1 MLRSD
6 FCDCSDVYIVMKNT
20 IDLWVDRN
28 NDTTQKT
35 LVFKSNAA
43 CRACISKINNAFIDN
58 AEDLNTVMPMYNLV
72 DYTQPAYIGPQDIPR
87 MSPSSIHRTSL
98 NTLYDHPRDFL
109 IQRADH
115 VLIWRPKD
123 IPRDVLRQP
132 PGTCFVRR
140 SQDVR
145 QRFFRGPQRT
155 SENFF

>member
-58 AEDLNTVMPMYNLV
+58 AEDLNTVMPMHNLV

-87 MSPSSIHRTSL
+87 MSPSSIHRTSHK
-98 NTLYDHPRDFL
+98 HP
-109 IQRADH
+109 I
-115 VLIWRPKD
+115 
-123 IPRDVLRQP
+123 
-132 PGTCFVRR
+132 
-140 SQDVR
+140 
-145 QRFFRGPQRT
+145 
-155 SENFF
+155 